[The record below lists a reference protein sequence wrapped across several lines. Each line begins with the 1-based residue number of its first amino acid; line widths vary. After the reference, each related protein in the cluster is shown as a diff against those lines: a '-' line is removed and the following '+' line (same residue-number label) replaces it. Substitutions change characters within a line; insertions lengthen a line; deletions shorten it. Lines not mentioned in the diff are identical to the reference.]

1 MTIQYETQE
10 FESENIRKMFMNKN
24 VFVIIDSVN
33 VPELPKSG
41 ILKIVENGTI
51 LEELNV
57 MLLNQELDYVN
68 KKTFLTFQYY

>member
-1 MTIQYETQE
+1 MKIQYETQE

-24 VFVIIDSVN
+24 IFVIIDAVN
-33 VPELPKSG
+33 VPELPKNG
-41 ILKIVENGTI
+41 VLKIVENGTI

>member
-1 MTIQYETQE
+1 MKIQYETQE

-24 VFVIIDSVN
+24 VFVIIDNVN
-33 VPELPKSG
+33 VPELPKNG
-41 ILKIVENGTI
+41 VLKIVENGTI